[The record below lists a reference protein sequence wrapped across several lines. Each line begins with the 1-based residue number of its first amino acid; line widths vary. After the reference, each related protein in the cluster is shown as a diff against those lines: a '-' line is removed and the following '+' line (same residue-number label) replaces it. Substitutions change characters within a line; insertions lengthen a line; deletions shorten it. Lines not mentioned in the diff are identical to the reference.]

1 MENFFIVQMLFFFVI
16 ILLVMLIL
24 ITYFRKN
31 NEEYDY
37 DKIIKEM
44 NKQTEENLD
53 ILTKYNKKKDLL
65 ERKIKQKRSLLKR
78 K

>member
-1 MENFFIVQMLFFFVI
+1 MEKFFIVQMLFFLII

-65 ERKIKQKRSLLKR
+65 ERKIKQKRNLLKR